1 MNADGSQLLDQL
13 RDIHSA
19 GEPGWWPPAPGW
31 WVVAAIVLVL
41 LTLLLRKLLNQ
52 WAIRRRRKA
61 WLHELEQLIRDRDP
75 LHQPHEYLAGLNRLF
90 RAVAIRAFPG
100 TACGRLQGEP
110 WVAWIKALLPEK
122 VDSEG
127 LHALNSGPYEPLPT
141 FDADQLNQLARTWV
155 KLYG

>member
-31 WVVAAIVLVL
+31 WVVAAIILVL
-41 LTLLLRKLLNQ
+41 LTLLLRNVLNQ

-61 WLHELEQLIRDRDP
+61 WLHELEQLTRDRDP
-75 LHQPHEYLAGLNRLF
+75 SLQPHEYLAGLNRLF
-90 RAVAIRAFPG
+90 RAVAVRAFPG
-100 TACGRLQGEP
+100 TSCGRLQGEP
-110 WVAWIKALLPEK
+110 WVAWIRALLPEK
-122 VDSEG
+122 IDSAG
-127 LHALNSGPYEPLPT
+127 LDALTSGPYEPLPA
-141 FDADQLNQLARTWV
+141 FDADQLKQLARTWV